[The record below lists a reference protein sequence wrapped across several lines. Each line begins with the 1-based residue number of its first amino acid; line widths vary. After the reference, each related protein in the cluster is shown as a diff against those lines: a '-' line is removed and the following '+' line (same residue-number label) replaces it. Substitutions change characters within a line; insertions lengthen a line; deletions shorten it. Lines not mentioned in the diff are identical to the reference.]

1 MARQKG
7 IKPVASNRRA
17 RHDYF
22 VEETYE
28 CGLALHGTEVK
39 SIRQGRVN
47 LKESFAR
54 IKDGEAFVES
64 MHISPYEQGN
74 VFNVDPLRPKKLL
87 LHKAPAAA
95 VSEGRPCQA
104 GTGCMYGQTPT
115 RHARC
120 CCRARNGTHRTACRT
135 HTINRLTASVIHTG
149 AYWFRRGHEER
160 DKRAEDPGLVKTGNL

>member
-1 MARQKG
+1 MAKQKG
-7 IKPVASNRRA
+7 VKPIASNRRA

-39 SIRQGRVN
+39 SIRQGHVN

-74 VFNVDPLRPKKLL
+74 QFNRDPLRPKKLL
-87 LHKAPAAA
+87 LHKSEIRKLGSEVDRQGYTLIPLEIYLK
-95 VSEGRPCQA
+95 EGRVKLQLGLCKGKQA
-104 GTGCMYGQTPT
+104 
-115 RHARC
+115 H
-120 CCRARNGTHRTACRT
+120 
-135 HTINRLTASVIHTG
+135 
-149 AYWFRRGHEER
+149 
-160 DKRAEDPGLVKTGNL
+160 DKRDAMAKRDSDREIRRALRDRQK